1 MKKIIACVLSFFVLG
16 PQPIMLAAAENLTLE
31 GIRVSSDSVYIK
43 LDGKASYKISEMSNP
58 PKIILDLNNSRIKT
72 IQDLP
77 GGGTFIKR
85 ARTGQ
90 FSKNPDIAR
99 VVIEL
104 TQKTVYDIAQK
115 ANEISISLGGRR
127 KEPAAVKDAPS
138 ADLPVIAP
146 DAVTPSGYQA
156 LKSELPAPK
165 AASPA
170 PSASRG
176 SRNIMESLPKSH
188 ISFDYNEADI
198 KEVLN
203 MMASRAGLNVIYSDD
218 VSGTL
223 TISLKDVPFDEAF
236 KTILNVKGLA
246 SQQVGDNILR
256 IATPKTFA
264 NEQKN
269 SMLQTR
275 IFFLNYTKASDIK
288 TQIESVA
295 AAEGRTTTRCNVDE
309 TNNALIITDTPIG
322 LDSSSRLIRSLDR
335 MPKQVLIEAKLVEV
349 ALDSDFHLGI
359 QWSASGNSKG
369 NYIGANNIDNAIGAS
384 SQYGGQKSIVPGYD
398 PTSINGTLG
407 NLSANAGGTGVELPA
422 NVIYGAFRL
431 GRVTSNFMFDSVI
444 SAAAKK
450 GKAKVLSDPKVAT
463 LNNKEANINITTQI
477 PYTTTETTGST
488 PPVLTTKVV
497 YLTTGIILKVTPTI
511 TSDGRV
517 ALKVNPS
524 VSQPSPTIAPV
535 AGGAPGIDTR
545 SADTNVIVQD
555 GETIVIGGLIHDTQS
570 DYVFKVPLL
579 GDIPIIG
586 YLFRKKSVTRSRMEL
601 LIFVTPKIIES

>member
-1 MKKIIACVLSFFVLG
+1 MRKIIACALSFFVFV
-16 PQPIMLAAAENLTLE
+16 PQPLMLAAGETLALE
-31 GIRVSSDSVYIK
+31 GVRVSPDSVYVK
-43 LDGKASYKISEMSNP
+43 LDGKASYKVLELSNP
-58 PKIILDLNNSRIKT
+58 NRIVLDLNNARVKT

-77 GGGTFIKR
+77 GSGTFIKR
-85 ARTGQ
+85 VRTGQ
-90 FSKNPDIAR
+90 LSKNPDVAR
-99 VVIEL
+99 VVVEL
-104 TQKTVYDIAQK
+104 TQKTIYDIVQK
-115 ANEISISLGGRR
+115 ASEISISFIGKRDVSS
-127 KEPAAVKDAPS
+127 VKDSPS
-138 ADLPVIAP
+138 GDLPIIAP
-146 DAVTPSGYQA
+146 NAVTPSGYQA
-156 LKSELPAPK
+156 LKDELPKYKPVSSSVSSQK
-165 AASPA
+165 
-170 PSASRG
+170 G
-176 SRNIMESLPKSH
+176 YRNIMDSLPRSN
-188 ISFDYNEADI
+188 ISIDYTEADI
-198 KEVLN
+198 REVLN
-203 MMASRAGLNVIYSDD
+203 MMSSRAKINIIYSDD
-218 VSGTL
+218 VSGTI

-246 SQQVGDNILR
+246 AQQVGDNILR
-256 IATPKTFA
+256 IATPRTFS

-269 SMLQTR
+269 SILQTR
-275 IFFLNYTKASDIK
+275 VFFLNYTRASDIK
-288 TQIESVA
+288 TQIEAVA
-295 AAEGRTTTRCNVDE
+295 SAEGRTTTRCNADE
-309 TNNALIITDTPIG
+309 ANNALIITDTPIG
-322 LDSSSRLIRSLDR
+322 LDASYRIIKTLDR

-349 ALDSDFHLGI
+349 ALDSDFNLGI

-369 NYIGANNIDNAIGAS
+369 NYIGANDINSAIGPTS
-384 SQYGGQKSIVPGYD
+384 EYGNQKSIVPGYD
-398 PTSINGTLG
+398 PTAINGTLG
-407 NLSANAGGTGVELPA
+407 NLSGSAGGTGVALPA

-497 YLTTGIILKVTPTI
+497 YLTTGIVLKVTPTI
-511 TSDGRV
+511 TSDGKV

-524 VSQPSPTIAPV
+524 VSQPSPTITPV
-535 AGGAPGIDTR
+535 AGAPGVDIR